1 MYIAE
6 VKSCEYFFA
15 LKMSSNKYHHDQ
27 NMQQKF
33 ALNLT
38 FLSNRNFE
46 ISQID
51 NTYTWYTI
59 RIPSYYFLYLC
70 WVYISL
76 MIKYF
81 AKTFSVNKY
90 FRLKFTYS

>member
-1 MYIAE
+1 
-6 VKSCEYFFA
+6 
-15 LKMSSNKYHHDQ
+15 MSSNKYHHDQ

-51 NTYTWYTI
+51 NTYT
-59 RIPSYYFLYLC
+59 
-70 WVYISL
+70 
-76 MIKYF
+76 
-81 AKTFSVNKY
+81 
-90 FRLKFTYS
+90 